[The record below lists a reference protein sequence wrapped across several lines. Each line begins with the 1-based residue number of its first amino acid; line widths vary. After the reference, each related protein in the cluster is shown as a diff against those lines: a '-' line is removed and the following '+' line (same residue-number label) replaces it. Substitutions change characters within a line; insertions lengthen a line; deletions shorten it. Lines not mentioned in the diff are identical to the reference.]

1 MPTRHE
7 KKVKK
12 SFGRQIKKLRKEQG
26 LTQATA
32 SKKAGILTEKRW
44 SDIECGRYSIGLT
57 SFRRIDQGLD
67 MPIYKLFR
75 FEETEAEKD
84 NKKFIKERILILEN
98 QVNKMSQEM
107 SVFKKN
113 IFNLKTSVE

>member
-1 MPTRHE
+1 MDE

-12 SFGRQIKKLRKEQG
+12 SLGKRIKKLRKERG
-26 LTQATA
+26 LTQAMA
-32 SKKAGILTEKRW
+32 SEKAGILTEKRW

-57 SFRRIDQGLD
+57 TLLRIAQGLD
-67 MPIYKLFR
+67 IPIHELFK
-75 FEETEAEKD
+75 FEETEVEKD
-84 NKKFIKERILILEN
+84 NKKFLKERILILEN